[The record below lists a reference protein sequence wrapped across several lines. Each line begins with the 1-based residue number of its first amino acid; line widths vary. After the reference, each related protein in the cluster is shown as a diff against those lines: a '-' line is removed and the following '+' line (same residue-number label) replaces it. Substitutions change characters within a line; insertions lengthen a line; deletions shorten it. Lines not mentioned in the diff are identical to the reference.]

1 MHTARVVQ
9 REGAC
14 PERPRHRAWGFRGRL
29 LHAPGHP
36 GTRLWW
42 GQGSEGEGGRPGVF
56 VVHAGACYDLALLPA
71 SIPRARAFLFSYS
84 VSVFVLAC
92 DQVLLKVGRRL
103 ALTGSVTTLLCIRPS
118 PRQAFVAA
126 PAARQSAWR
135 RARVIA
141 SAVCLTQIHA
151 WRPLHE
157 VAIPIKYED
166 VARFAEAT

>member
-14 PERPRHRAWGFRGRL
+14 PERPRHRALGFRGRL

-56 VVHAGACYDLALLPA
+56 VVHACACHDLALLPA

-84 VSVFVLAC
+84 VSVFVFAC
-92 DQVLLKVGRRL
+92 DQRVLKFGRRL

-118 PRQAFVAA
+118 LRQAFVAA